1 MVEIT
6 EPNCE
11 VEEANSGVRIGRE
24 IIRLRVRR
32 SGFVQTTISEGEH
45 CVRKSEL

>member
-1 MVEIT
+1 MVDIA
-6 EPNCE
+6 EPNSE

-24 IIRLRVRR
+24 IIRLRVR
-32 SGFVQTTISEGEH
+32 SGFVHTAISEGEH